1 MSFRPSSLLAFLMV
15 LAAPAVASAA
25 SVEVVSYDMNNGNGI
40 TQFTFD
46 KNYFDFNYT
55 DNSTGKVDPNAGKN
69 GSSLYIP
76 TNASPQE
83 ALLTGGKGLLTDGV
97 IPTVAYGA
105 VTSATSSQ
113 YVGWKYQ
120 DPTITFHLAGSQL
133 VSTISLYVAANS
145 GNIYDGLVAAPKNV
159 ILTLSDGSKIAY
171 TETTSSYLGSPYTS
185 VITLTLAQAVSSDL
199 AFSLTLER
207 GPLQNDGI
215 AYYNDHVKGWDPA
228 HPYDS
233 SHCAGWCDPDAGPG
247 VDPAVASGFRAQ
259 AAAGQIGDLSNPGL
273 EPWILLSEVTFAS
286 PVPEPST
293 WMMMIAGFFGIG
305 IFGYRRRRQYS
316 MA

>member
-1 MSFRPSSLLAFLMV
+1 MSFRSSLLPAFLMV

-25 SVEVVSYDMNNGNGI
+25 AVEVVSYDMNNGNGI

-55 DNSTGKVDPNAGKN
+55 DNSTATVNSSAGKN
-69 GSSLYIP
+69 GSGLYIP

-83 ALLTGGKGLLTDGV
+83 AWLTGGKGLLTDKV
-97 IPTVAYGA
+97 IPTVPYGD

-133 VSTISLYVAANS
+133 VSTISLYVATNTGS
-145 GNIYDGLVAAPKNV
+145 IYDGLVAAPKDV
-159 ILTLSDGSKIAY
+159 ILTLSDGSAISY
-171 TETTSSYLGSPYTS
+171 TETISSYLGSPYTS
-185 VITLTLAQAVSSDL
+185 VITLTLANAVSSDL

-215 AYYNDHVKGWDPA
+215 AYYNDHVKGYDPA
-228 HPYDS
+228 HPYDAS
-233 SHCAGWCDPDAGPG
+233 QCAGWCDPDPGPG
-247 VDPAVASGFRAQ
+247 VDPKFASGFRAQ
-259 AAAGQIGDLSNPGL
+259 AAGGQVGDLSNPGL

-293 WMMMIAGFFGIG
+293 WIMMIVGFFGIG
-305 IFGYRRRRQYS
+305 MFGYRRRRHHS
-316 MA
+316 VA